1 MLPRTPMPA
10 VVEHA
15 EVQAQ
20 AQFPSRSLEVEA
32 WIVTAQAGAEAGW
45 KWKALYVSKDSVYNE
60 THTIN
65 TNKTTW
71 NERIKAWT
79 SE

>member
-1 MLPRTPMPA
+1 MQALSNKNKILDMLPRTPMPA

-32 WIVTAQAGAEAGW
+32 WIVTAQAGAEAG
-45 KWKALYVSKDSVYNE
+45 
-60 THTIN
+60 
-65 TNKTTW
+65 
-71 NERIKAWT
+71 
-79 SE
+79 

>member
-1 MLPRTPMPA
+1 MPE

-32 WIVTAQAGAEAGW
+32 WIVTAQAGAEAG
-45 KWKALYVSKDSVYNE
+45 
-60 THTIN
+60 
-65 TNKTTW
+65 
-71 NERIKAWT
+71 
-79 SE
+79 